1 MCWNDKNL
9 GKFFSSFFMMVIA
22 TIIDT
27 PKLLER
33 LKCESKG
40 ENNGK
45 MSWER
50 PLTRNILEIKNVC

>member
-1 MCWNDKNL
+1 
-9 GKFFSSFFMMVIA
+9 MMVIA

-45 MSWER
+45 MSWEC
-50 PLTRNILEIKNVC
+50 PLTHNILEIKNVC